1 MTETTVSVLGL
12 GAMGSALASAFLR
25 AGHSA
30 TVWNRTRGR
39 AAALPELAAARR
51 ADTAA
56 AAVAASPLVVLCVVH
71 YDAAYRALEPAT
83 DQLAGTTLVNLCNG
97 TPRQARE
104 MAAWAAGHSAEY
116 LDGGIMAVP
125 PMIGGPAALTLY
137 SGSPAAFETHRDT
150 LAALGNAR
158 HLGAEVGLAA
168 LYDLALLSA
177 MYGMFGGFL
186 HAVSLVRTEGIKA
199 GELLPLV
206 QPWLL
211 AMVPELTK
219 AAEQVDSGDYG
230 RGVVSPLAMQAA
242 AFGNFVDSAHEQGIR
257 PDLLL
262 GLRGLLDEAVAA
274 GHGGHDISS
283 LVEVITRRD

>member
-39 AAALPELAAARR
+39 AAAVPELAAARH

-71 YDAAYRALEPAT
+71 YDAAYRVLEPAT

-104 MAAWAAGHSAEY
+104 MAAWAAGHGAEY

-125 PMIGGPAALTLY
+125 PMIGAPAALTLY

-150 LAALGNAR
+150 LAALGTAR
-158 HLGAEVGLAA
+158 HLGADVGLAA

-177 MYGMFGGFL
+177 MYGMIGGFL

-211 AMVPELTK
+211 AMVPELTR

-230 RGVVSPLAMQAA
+230 RGVVSPLAMQTA
-242 AFGNFVDSAHEQGIR
+242 AFGNFVDSAREQGIR

-262 GLRGLLDEAVAA
+262 GLRGLMDEAVAA
-274 GHGGHDISS
+274 GHGAHDISS